1 MIKFA
6 CIGIASFIVNL
17 VIQYIVVE
25 KIHYNYIFGQ
35 IISFSILLPASFF
48 AHRVWTFSAS
58 DSKWQW
64 QGSKYIITMV
74 FNMFINLLLMK
85 IIVDYIGIYYLYAT
99 AIVTLIFFIF
109 NFFVQKLLV
118 FSPPRRTIP

>member
-1 MIKFA
+1 
-6 CIGIASFIVNL
+6 
-17 VIQYIVVE
+17 
-25 KIHYNYIFGQ
+25 
-35 IISFSILLPASFF
+35 
-48 AHRVWTFSAS
+48 
-58 DSKWQW
+58 
-64 QGSKYIITMV
+64 
-74 FNMFINLLLMK
+74 MFINLLLMK